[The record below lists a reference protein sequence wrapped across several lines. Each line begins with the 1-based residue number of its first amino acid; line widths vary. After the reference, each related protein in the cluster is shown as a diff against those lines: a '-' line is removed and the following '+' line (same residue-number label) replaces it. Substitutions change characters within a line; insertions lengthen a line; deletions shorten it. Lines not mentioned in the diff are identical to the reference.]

1 MKSVLICEE
10 DLGRLEAMVLAFSR
24 AGYTARAAR
33 NPEHA
38 VRQLRET
45 PCDAVL
51 CAADLQEG
59 NPLQLVEGVRT
70 LGLDAPVFMIVEN
83 AGESLRETLRERG
96 VRLLLD
102 ASASP
107 REWVQSVEKA
117 IRERQRTPSGPEVLV
132 HSTDPEFRR
141 SLTEAVEALGLR
153 VVEACD
159 ALEARALIRARRPS
173 PDLAVV
179 DLDDGGSSLIGD
191 LRAAVPG
198 LYVAAVTRQP
208 QRARLRAAYDAG
220 AATVVSSS
228 CPPSRLAG
236 LLAANLEQARRDRRS
251 ATRPRAWAPSPA
263 RSDGF
268 SFLRRPWRG
277 VSAVLLSTSFL
288 AGALLAALYSAA
300 PSERPEAS
308 LVRPYVLVPADFVPA
323 SGLPSAEGRPG
334 R

>member
-1 MKSVLICEE
+1 MKSVLICED
-10 DLGRLEAMVLAFSR
+10 DLGRMEAMVLAFSR
-24 AGYTARAAR
+24 AGYTARVAR
-33 NPEHA
+33 HPEHA

-51 CAADLQEG
+51 CAADLREG

-70 LGLDAPVFMIVEN
+70 LGVDAPIFMVVQG
-83 AGESLRETLRERG
+83 ADESLRESLRERG
-96 VRLLLD
+96 VRHLLD
-102 ASASP
+102 ASSSP
-107 REWVQSVEKA
+107 REWVQLVEKA
-117 IRERQRTPSGPEVLV
+117 LRERPRTSPGPAVLV

-141 SLTEAVEALGLR
+141 SLTEAVEALGLH
-153 VVEACD
+153 VLEACD
-159 ALEARALIRARRPS
+159 ALEARALMRARRPS

-179 DLDDGGSSLIGD
+179 DLDDGGSSLIED
-191 LRAAVPG
+191 LRGAAPG

-208 QRARLRAAYDAG
+208 QRARLRSAYDAG

-251 ATRPRAWAPSPA
+251 AMRPRAAASSPA

-277 VSAVLLSTSFL
+277 VSAVLLSASFL
-288 AGALLAALYSAA
+288 AGALLAAVYSAA

-308 LVRPYVLVPADFVPA
+308 LTRPYVLVPADFVPA
-323 SGLPSAEGRPG
+323 SGLSPAEGRPG